1 MQLFRGLF
9 DPSALEFSAAWRG
22 PGGQPAGQKGTF
34 LSGLFDPS
42 TDKEGPET
50 LLLQETEFGDSLV
63 HGWALSDKLQGSAAY
78 YCQAT
83 PHTSRA

>member
-1 MQLFRGLF
+1 MQLFQGFCLTPLPWSF
-9 DPSALEFSAAWRG
+9 LLL
-22 PGGQPAGQKGTF
+22 GGQPAGQKGTF

-42 TDKEGPET
+42 IDEEGPET

-63 HGWALSDKLQGSAAY
+63 HGWALSDKLQGSAAC